1 MIVTR
6 KAPLKRCADLMELTY
21 GGWLTLNYAIATP
34 ERLKKIALLSPPGSF
49 VPLAKQFFVRLMLMR
64 YVGGRFPVENF
75 VRWITYE
82 ENLYDPLTRAIGVDG
97 MTAQMYLGLRYFRLP
112 GEAPPIVFSDEELR
126 DMQVP
131 TLLLI
136 GQQEVI
142 YDPKAALERAR
153 RLIPNFEGELVPRS
167 SHDMSI
173 SKHEI
178 VDRRILE
185 FLKR

>member
-1 MIVTR
+1 MVG
-6 KAPLKRCADLMELTY
+6 MSY
-21 GGWLTLNYAIATP
+21 GGWLTLNFAIAVP
-34 ERLKKIALLSPPGSF
+34 RRLKKIALLSPPGSF

-64 YVGGRFPVENF
+64 YVGGRFLTASF
-75 VRWITYE
+75 VRWITHQDAMR
-82 ENLYDPLTRAIGVDG
+82 DPLTRAIALDE
-97 MTAQMYLGLRYFRLP
+97 MTDQMYLGLKYFRLP

-126 DMQVP
+126 GMQVP

-136 GQQEVI
+136 GAQEVI

-173 SKHEI
+173 SKREI

>member
-1 MIVTR
+1 
-6 KAPLKRCADLMELTY
+6 L
-21 GGWLTLNYAIATP
+21 
-34 ERLKKIALLSPPGSF
+34 
-49 VPLAKQFFVRLMLMR
+49 
-64 YVGGRFPVENF
+64 
-75 VRWITYE
+75 
-82 ENLYDPLTRAIGVDG
+82 
-97 MTAQMYLGLRYFRLP
+97 
-112 GEAPPIVFSDEELR
+112 
-126 DMQVP
+126 QVP

-136 GQQEVI
+136 GAQEVI

-173 SKHEI
+173 SKREI